1 MFYNFYK
8 LKITRFNINH
18 KYNYRLKQHV
28 QTGPRDGPYR
38 ACMKRSDVLHL
49 LQQNYPDANEY
60 DVRRVVTMGFPDAQS
75 DRSTYILG
83 IRPSHPHSTATEMS
97 SATLLVSPVTERI
110 SNEVA
115 MLAAENSKLQERVSE
130 LEMKLQYLRQS
141 SISLPEI
148 HHQLE
153 RLISSDS
160 IIMHGPDTL
169 ERLQSFTI
177 DSVLAELHTYAP
189 DLLQL
194 FETLGQT
201 SRNIHGDD
209 LAVEQIKGLV
219 SICTLLNART
229 QRAKGL
235 QLLIGIMLIARAT
248 SKQVKS
254 NLY

>member
-60 DVRRVVTMGFPDAQS
+60 DVRRVVVMGFPDAQS

-177 DSVLAELHTYAP
+177 DSVLAELHTYAS

-219 SICTLLNART
+219 SICTLLNAWT

>member
-49 LQQNYPDANEY
+49 LQQNYSDANEY
-60 DVRRVVTMGFPDAQS
+60 DVRRVVAMGFPDAQS

-83 IRPSHPHSTATEMS
+83 IRPSHLHSTATEMS

-130 LEMKLQYLRQS
+130 LEMQLQYLRQS